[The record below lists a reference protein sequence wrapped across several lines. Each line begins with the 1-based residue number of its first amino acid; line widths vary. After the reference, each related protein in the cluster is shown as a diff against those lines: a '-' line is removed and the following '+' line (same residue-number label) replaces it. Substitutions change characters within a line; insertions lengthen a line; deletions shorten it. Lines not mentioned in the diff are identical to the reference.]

1 MFFVLDDLYYYYF
14 GIFYYS
20 NPSSNIISL
29 LENITTLIYES
40 VKGIHITI
48 KINKSNK
55 WNEGIPKAML
65 NYAD

>member
-14 GIFYYS
+14 GIFNYS